1 MRTKLDKL
9 ANDFIQA
16 ISPDD
21 DVRAVASAKGLVR
34 ADGTVPPER
43 VPVRFPWQSRDF
55 VLPGMV
61 VNGANRGGIFSFPQG
76 GVARRLSARCRTA
89 PVGGSAVFALTV
101 NGVSVGNSL
110 RVSIPAGEFASDANA
125 DYEIPAM
132 GNVALIVVASNGVA
146 DVTITVHTEPRSETN
161 G

>member
-34 ADGTVPPER
+34 PDGTVPPER

-55 VLPGMV
+55 VLPGVV

-76 GVARRLSARCRTA
+76 GIARRLSARCRTA
-89 PVGGSAVFALTV
+89 PSGGSAEFALTV
-101 NGVSVGNSL
+101 NGVSTGNAL

-132 GNVALIVVASNGVA
+132 GNVALIAVRSNGVA
-146 DVTITVHTEPRSETN
+146 DVTITVHYEVRGSSN
-161 G
+161 D